1 MRLKSLG
8 LKLHLSRKL
17 KDISTPN
24 FSTPWLKNSWLKS
37 PGLKSLGLKIRVE
50 KSKVEM
56 SFIPF
61 KDIVNANETQ
71 PTLDDEI
78 DRIPL
83 DIPAKCSKKVRA
95 VMKKCLDKDPQK
107 RYTFEEIVAKLTE
120 LQQTD
125 DSILKE
131 QHYTKIQLLNPV
143 MTEPESQVESKIV
156 ADLKKNEGIDTKLE
170 DKIEL
175 IVNGNENHPDYVSYS
190 FHILLISQLPP

>member
-1 MRLKSLG
+1 
-8 LKLHLSRKL
+8 
-17 KDISTPN
+17 
-24 FSTPWLKNSWLKS
+24 
-37 PGLKSLGLKIRVE
+37 
-50 KSKVEM
+50 M
-56 SFIPF
+56 SFILF
-61 KDIVNANETQ
+61 KDIVNTNETQ
-71 PTLDDEI
+71 PTLDDKIE
-78 DRIPL
+78 RIPL

-107 RYTFEEIVAKLTE
+107 RFTFEEIVAKLTE

-143 MTEPESQVESKIV
+143 IKEIEPQVESKIV

-175 IVNGNENHPDYVSYS
+175 IVNGNENRLDYVSYY
-190 FHILLISQLPP
+190 FLFY

>member
-1 MRLKSLG
+1 M
-8 LKLHLSRKL
+8 
-17 KDISTPN
+17 TFQPQTFQN
-24 FSTPWLKNSWLKS
+24 PWFKNSWLKR
-37 PGLKSLGLKIRVE
+37 LGLKLGVE
-50 KSKVEM
+50 KSGVEM

-61 KDIVNANETQ
+61 KDIVNTNETQ
-71 PTLDDEI
+71 PTLDDKIE
-78 DRIPL
+78 RIPL

-143 MTEPESQVESKIV
+143 IKEIEPQVESKIV

-175 IVNGNENHPDYVSYS
+175 IVNGNENRPDYVSYY
-190 FHILLISQLPP
+190 FLFY

>member
-1 MRLKSLG
+1 M
-8 LKLHLSRKL
+8 
-17 KDISTPN
+17 TFQPQTFQN
-24 FSTPWLKNSWLKS
+24 PWFKNSWLKIQ
-37 PGLKSLGLKIRVE
+37 GLKCLGLKLRVE
-50 KSKVEM
+50 KSEVEM

-61 KDIVNANETQ
+61 KDIVNTNETQ
-71 PTLDDEI
+71 QTLDNEI

-107 RYTFEEIVAKLTE
+107 RFTFEEIVAKLTE

-143 MTEPESQVESKIV
+143 IKEIEPQVESKIV

-175 IVNGNENHPDYVSYS
+175 IVNGNENRPDYVSYY
-190 FHILLISQLPP
+190 FLFY

>member
-1 MRLKSLG
+1 M
-8 LKLHLSRKL
+8 
-17 KDISTPN
+17 
-24 FSTPWLKNSWLKS
+24 KS
-37 PGLKSLGLKIRVE
+37 PGLKSQGLKIRVE

-61 KDIVNANETQ
+61 KDIVNTNETQ

-107 RYTFEEIVAKLTE
+107 RFTSEEIVAKLTE
-120 LQQTD
+120 LQQTH

-143 MTEPESQVESKIV
+143 ITEPESQVESKIV
-156 ADLKKNEGIDTKLE
+156 ADLKKNEVIDTKLDE
-170 DKIEL
+170 KIEM
-175 IVNGNENHPDYVSYS
+175 IINGNGTENDSYDVS
-190 FHILLISQLPP
+190 